1 MNTTNISG
9 WRACAGIF
17 SPLRL
22 CILSAVLLATC
33 GASAQTGNNNNNN
46 PGIGQPNTPPAPPA
60 TNNTASAIQSPTQ
73 STTNASTAVPQ
84 SLSQIPIVPAA
95 VAPAKPGFVVNSA
108 RDVIALQNRN
118 APGAGALLPWP
129 PSWDFASQAFVRADA
144 RHALKHTPM
153 PVTHVSKMRAAH
165 TAPPGLWDFPLSGPR
180 SKLAPVSP
188 PKTQPEKK
196 PEPLNPQP

>member
-9 WRACAGIF
+9 WRACAGTF

-33 GASAQTGNNNNNN
+33 GASAQMGNNNNN
-46 PGIGQPNTPPAPPA
+46 PGPGQTNPTPVTPA
-60 TNNTASAIQSPTQ
+60 TNTSAPATQ
-73 STTNASTAVPQ
+73 STFVPG
-84 SLSQIPIVPAA
+84 PAA
-95 VAPAKPGFVVNSA
+95 MPKPAFTVNSV
-108 RDVIALQNRN
+108 RDVIALQARS
-118 APGAGALLPWP
+118 APGTGALLPWP
-129 PSWDFASQAFVRADA
+129 PTQDFASKTFVSADA
-144 RHALKHTPM
+144 LHALKHTPI
-153 PVTHVSKMRAAH
+153 PLARVSSKRAGK

-180 SKLAPVSP
+180 AKLAPISP